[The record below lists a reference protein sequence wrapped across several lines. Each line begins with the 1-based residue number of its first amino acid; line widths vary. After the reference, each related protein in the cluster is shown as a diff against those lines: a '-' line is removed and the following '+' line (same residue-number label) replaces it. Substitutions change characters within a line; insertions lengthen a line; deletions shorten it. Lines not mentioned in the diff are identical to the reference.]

1 MSTRWDMPVFHK
13 CRPCVLF
20 LITYIGVVVAYSIY
34 SYHTQKNDTL
44 KRLDEKLFLVASGVK
59 HCLPDNFHDKALAKG
74 DVSVKEDAANVL
86 VLSEYARK
94 MGVKYVYTLVKIG
107 DITYFTSTSCT
118 DKELKDA
125 VETPYFLPYTEATS
139 VTLSAFD
146 KTTPTY
152 ATDSDRWGAFR
163 SALIPELTRKGHS
176 YLAGADISTAYIDG
190 LLNGHMWRSIV
201 IAAVFTFLV
210 LPFIM
215 IFRRSERDKIN
226 EFESLKDLL
235 HQQSMDKTT
244 KIERKIN
251 EFLNKK

>member
-1 MSTRWDMPVFHK
+1 MSVLRK

-20 LITYIGVVVAYSIY
+20 LITYLVVVVSYSIY
-34 SYHTQKNDTL
+34 SYHTRKNDTL

-59 HCLPDNFHDKALAKG
+59 HCLPDDFHDKALAKG
-74 DVSVKEDAANVL
+74 DISAKEDAANVII
-86 VLSEYARK
+86 LSEYARK
-94 MGVKYVYTLVKIG
+94 MGVKYVYTLVKIKG
-107 DITYFTSTSCT
+107 VAYFTSTSCT
-118 DKELKDA
+118 DQELKEA

-139 VTLSAFD
+139 ATLAAFD
-146 KTTPTY
+146 KNTPTY
-152 ATDSDRWGAFR
+152 ATDSDRWGSFR
-163 SALIPELTRKGHS
+163 SALIPERTPKGHA
-176 YLAGADISTAYIDG
+176 YLAGADISTDYIDG
-190 LLNGHMWRSIV
+190 ILQGHMWRSIV
-201 IAAVFTFLV
+201 ISVVFTLLV

-251 EFLNKK
+251 EFLNKR